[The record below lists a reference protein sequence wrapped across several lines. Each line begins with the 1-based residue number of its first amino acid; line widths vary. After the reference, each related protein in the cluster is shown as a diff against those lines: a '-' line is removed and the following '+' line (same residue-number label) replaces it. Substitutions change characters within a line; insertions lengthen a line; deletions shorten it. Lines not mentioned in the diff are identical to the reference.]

1 MRAVLAAAAALLLT
15 SCFIQKIAVNRL
27 GDALSSSG
35 TTFAADDDPEL
46 VRDALPF
53 TLKLIESLLAENPNH
68 RGLLLAASSG
78 FTQYAYA
85 FLQQDAD
92 RIENSDFDEAQR
104 LRRRARN
111 MFLRA
116 RNYGLRGLGAAGTA
130 VANDPAAALRNTT
143 RDDVPFLYWTAA
155 SWGAAIA
162 LSKDDPDLIAD
173 QPAVEALI
181 DRALELDES
190 FSNGSIHGFLIT
202 YELARVGAGEDR
214 FDRSRKHFDR
224 AVELTGGGLASPFVS
239 YAENVAVAK
248 QDLDLFRS
256 NLQRALA
263 IDPNARPEWR
273 LENLVFQRRAEWL
286 LSRTDELFLI
296 DAPEPQSNLA
306 PAISMQPVAAPS
318 L

>member
-1 MRAVLAAAAALLLT
+1 MRAVLAAAAVLLLA
-15 SCFIQKIAVNRL
+15 SCSIQKIAVNRL
-27 GDALSSSG
+27 GDALSKSG

-92 RIENSDFDEAQR
+92 RIESSDFDEAQR
-104 LRRRARN
+104 LRGRARN

-116 RNYGLRGLGAAGTA
+116 RNYGLRGLGASATTIA
-130 VANDPAAALRNTT
+130 ADPAAALRDTT
-143 RDDVPFLYWTAA
+143 RDHVPFLYWTAA

-181 DRALELDES
+181 DRALVLDES
-190 FSNGSIHGFLIT
+190 FSSGSIHGFLIT

-214 FDRSRKHFDR
+214 FDRSRKHFER

-248 QDLDLFRS
+248 QDLELFRRS
-256 NLQRALA
+256 LDRALA
-263 IDPNARPEWR
+263 IDPDARPEWR
-273 LENLVFQRRAEWL
+273 LENLVFQLRAEWL
-286 LSRTDELFLI
+286 LSRTDELFLT
-296 DAPEPQSNLA
+296 DEPEPQSDLA
-306 PAISMQPVAAPS
+306 PAISMQPVAAPA